1 MSDFVELVRQDGI
14 ARITLN
20 RPPLNI
26 LHSPMLE
33 ELTAA
38 LGDAA
43 ADSRVLVIGARGRA
57 FCAGVD
63 VGEHTPERA
72 GPMLARFHRMCRRL
86 IALDI
91 PTVAA
96 VHGAALGGGCEVVAL
111 CDIVVAA
118 RSASFGQPEI
128 KLAAFPPVATAA
140 LAQVVGLRRA
150 MALILTGES
159 MTAEAAQA
167 AGLVT
172 TVVDDEALAG
182 EVERVVGR
190 LSALSGPALRLA
202 KRAALEGFR
211 RVFEEGL
218 QQAER
223 IYLHDLLATDDA
235 REGIA
240 AFLERRTPAW
250 RHR

>member
-1 MSDFVELVRQDGI
+1 MPEFVQLLRRDGV
-14 ARITLN
+14 ARIILN

-38 LGDAA
+38 LEEVAGE
-43 ADSRVLVIGARGRA
+43 RVLLFAAEGRA

-72 GPMLARFHRMCRRL
+72 GPMLARFHGMCRRL
-86 IALDI
+86 MALDI

-96 VHGAALGGGCEVVAL
+96 VQGAALGGGCEVVAL

-118 RSASFGQPEI
+118 RSATFGQPEI
-128 KLAAFPPVATAA
+128 KLAAFPPVAAAA

-150 MALILTGES
+150 MALMLTGETI
-159 MTAEAAQA
+159 TAEAAQA

-182 EVERVVGR
+182 EVERVVAH
-190 LSALSGPALRLA
+190 LAALSGPALRLA
-202 KRAALEGFR
+202 KRAALGGFR
-211 RVFEEGL
+211 RVFAEGL

-223 IYLHDLLATDDA
+223 LYLDDLLATDDA

-240 AFLERRTPAW
+240 AFLERRAPAW

>member
-1 MSDFVELVRQDGI
+1 MPEFVEFLRQDGV

-33 ELTAA
+33 ELAAA
-38 LGDAA
+38 LEEAA
-43 ADSRVLVIGARGRA
+43 AERLLVVAAKGRA

-72 GPMLARFHRMCRRL
+72 GAMLDRFHTVCRRL
-86 IALDI
+86 VALDI

-96 VHGAALGGGCEVVAL
+96 VHGAALGGGCELVAL
-111 CDIVVAA
+111 CDLVVAA
-118 RSASFGQPEI
+118 RSATFGQPEI
-128 KLAAFPPVATAA
+128 KIAAFPPVAAAA
-140 LAQVVGLRRA
+140 LAQVVGLRQA
-150 MALILTGES
+150 MPLLLTGETV
-159 MTAEAAQA
+159 TAEAAQA

-172 TVVDDEALAG
+172 TVVDDGALAD
-182 EVERVVGR
+182 EVER
-190 LSALSGPALRLA
+190 LTAQLAALSGPALRLA
-202 KRAALEGFR
+202 KRAALREFR

-218 QQAER
+218 REAER
-223 IYLHDLLATDDA
+223 LYLQDLLATEDA

-240 AFLERRTPAW
+240 AFLEKRAPAW